1 MFEEWKE
8 ELSEEIDQQKKVLWD
23 ELISF
28 VLSDFPSE
36 EVPSGKDF
44 SNFLC

>member
-8 ELSEEIDQQKKVLWD
+8 ELSEEIDQQKEVLWD
-23 ELISF
+23 ELKSS
-28 VLSDFPSE
+28 VLPDSPLE